1 MSARSYRSGPSS
13 PTCHLIAESD
23 STSARQPSDTG
34 MPSAGHRGSRLQVE
48 LPGTIAPLSEVAI
61 KPDGLVCEGLI
72 TLTEATRYC
81 PRRRGRKVHVSTIFR
96 WALRGC
102 RGIRLEVLDTPS
114 GLCTS
119 LPALQ
124 RFFDQLTAD
133 RNLPRQRPQ
142 RSSGDKR
149 HEAVEAELQR
159 RFGI

>member
-1 MSARSYRSGPSS
+1 MSARSYSSGPSS
-13 PTCHLIAESD
+13 PSRHLLAELD
-23 STSARQPSDTG
+23 STSARQPSATDT
-34 MPSAGHRGSRLQVE
+34 PSAGRPDPRLE
-48 LPGTIAPLSEVAI
+48 LDLPGTVTPVTGVAAT
-61 KPDGLVCEGLI
+61 PDGLVFEGLK
-72 TLTEATRYC
+72 TLTEVTRYC
-81 PRRRGRKVHVSTIFR
+81 PRRRGKKVHVSTVFR

-102 RGIRLEVLDTPS
+102 RGIRLEVVDTPS

-124 RFFDQLTAD
+124 RFFDRLTAD
-133 RNLPRQRPQ
+133 RNLPHQRPQ